1 MTQQRYNIRCDA
13 AGQDILAGTSHA
25 LTELIN
31 TVAPPISEHE
41 VVQVWMTHRMKG
53 YDGVESVVYQGVMK
67 VGLFPPQ
74 YQPYL
79 IVSIRLSCYTTHRAD
94 RESYY
99 NALCG

>member
-1 MTQQRYNIRCDA
+1 MTQHRYHIRCDA

-53 YDGVESVVYQGVMK
+53 YDGVESVVYQGIMK
-67 VGLFPPQ
+67 VSLTPRINARSAFLQ
-74 YQPYL
+74 QM
-79 IVSIRLSCYTTHRAD
+79 CFETD
-94 RESYY
+94 RVGSDR
-99 NALCG
+99 